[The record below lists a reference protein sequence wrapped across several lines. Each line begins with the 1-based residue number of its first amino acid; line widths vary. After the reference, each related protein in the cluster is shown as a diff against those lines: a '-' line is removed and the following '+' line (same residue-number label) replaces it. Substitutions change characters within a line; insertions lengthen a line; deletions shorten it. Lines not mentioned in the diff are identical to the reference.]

1 MADDRVEYRMGDA
14 WPSVTVEMQAPEG
27 RIYVRVAR
35 PPGTS
40 PRRGVEIRLG
50 RAGGVSMAAA
60 EGLGRIV
67 SLLTMYL
74 PMDAIAKSLRGVTH
88 ERSGWK
94 IQRGEFEGSSL
105 CDAVARGLIIAEK
118 ELSDGT

>member
-1 MADDRVEYRMGDA
+1 MADERGEYQMGDP

-35 PPGTS
+35 PPDTS
-40 PRRGVEIRLG
+40 SRRGVEIRLG
-50 RAGGVSMAAA
+50 RAGGVAMAAA

-67 SLLTMYL
+67 SLLTMYM
-74 PMDAIAKSLRGVTH
+74 PMEAIAKSLRGVTH

-94 IQRGEFEGSSL
+94 IERGEFEGSSL
-105 CDAVARGLIIAEK
+105 CDAVARGLLIAES
-118 ELSDGT
+118 ELADD